1 MGIHTR
7 SAPGSIPT
15 FPHQVFAYREVGR
28 SVRAGSVTARSGS
41 DPQRNRGQL
50 SQVGQDVTT
59 HQRAAHQHAS
69 DRDDA
74 VEAPLDAGLAAL
86 AQMRR
91 RGRPCGQVAVEGDR
105 LLLRLAPG
113 SAGDV
118 PELLRWLGWGHL
130 DGVLRTRPMPVLPHQ
145 GHPGALAERHLPQ
158 ALDTL
163 ADACARA
170 LMLRS

>member
-1 MGIHTR
+1 M
-7 SAPGSIPT
+7 
-15 FPHQVFAYREVGR
+15 
-28 SVRAGSVTARSGS
+28 RAEGVTARSGRDS
-41 DPQRNRGQL
+41 QRNRGQV
-50 SQVGQDVTT
+50 SRVGQYVTT
-59 HQRAAHQHAS
+59 HQHTAGPDGACHDAASH
-69 DRDDA
+69 DA

-130 DGVLRTRPMPVLPHQ
+130 DGVLRTRPMPTVPQ
-145 GHPGALAERHLPQ
+145 QARRGAWEAASDAASGALAERHLPQ
-158 ALDTL
+158 TLDTL
-163 ADACARA
+163 ADACTRA
-170 LMLRS
+170 LMERNGTLNRTG

>member
-1 MGIHTR
+1 M
-7 SAPGSIPT
+7 
-15 FPHQVFAYREVGR
+15 
-28 SVRAGSVTARSGS
+28 
-41 DPQRNRGQL
+41 
-50 SQVGQDVTT
+50 TT
-59 HQRAAHQHAS
+59 HQQDAGLNTGS
-69 DRDDA
+69 LNTDDA

-130 DGVLRTRPMPVLPHQ
+130 DGVLRTRPMPVPMPVPMPTVPHQ
-145 GHPGALAERHLPQ
+145 ARSGALAEHHLPQ

-170 LMLRS
+170 LMEQSSAL

>member
-1 MGIHTR
+1 M
-7 SAPGSIPT
+7 
-15 FPHQVFAYREVGR
+15 
-28 SVRAGSVTARSGS
+28 
-41 DPQRNRGQL
+41 
-50 SQVGQDVTT
+50 TT
-59 HQRAAHQHAS
+59 HQQAAGPGIRQGTRPGIGLGTGPAAERH
-69 DRDDA
+69 DA
-74 VEAPLDAGLAAL
+74 VEAPLAAGLAAL

-130 DGVLRTRPMPVLPHQ
+130 DGVLRTRPMPAVPRQTRCGAPEGAHDATQ
-145 GHPGALAERHLPQ
+145 DAASGALTERHLPQ

-170 LMLRS
+170 LMERSGTAG

>member
-1 MGIHTR
+1 
-7 SAPGSIPT
+7 
-15 FPHQVFAYREVGR
+15 
-28 SVRAGSVTARSGS
+28 
-41 DPQRNRGQL
+41 
-50 SQVGQDVTT
+50 VTT
-59 HQRAAHQHAS
+59 HQGS
-69 DRDDA
+69 DGHDA

-130 DGVLRTRPMPVLPHQ
+130 DGVLRTRPMPVVPHQ
-145 GHPGALAERHLPQ
+145 ARSGALAEHHLPQ

-170 LMLRS
+170 LMEQGGVLNNGVLNNGVLDHAGGC

>member
-1 MGIHTR
+1 M
-7 SAPGSIPT
+7 
-15 FPHQVFAYREVGR
+15 
-28 SVRAGSVTARSGS
+28 
-41 DPQRNRGQL
+41 
-50 SQVGQDVTT
+50 TT
-59 HQRAAHQHAS
+59 HQQTACADGH
-69 DRDDA
+69 DA

-86 AQMRR
+86 AQMHR

-130 DGVLRTRPMPVLPHQ
+130 DGVLRTRPMPVVPHQ
-145 GHPGALAERHLPQ
+145 ARSGALAEHHLPQ

-170 LMLRS
+170 LMEQGASDG

>member
-1 MGIHTR
+1 M
-7 SAPGSIPT
+7 
-15 FPHQVFAYREVGR
+15 
-28 SVRAGSVTARSGS
+28 RAGSVTARSGS

>member
-1 MGIHTR
+1 MRAERVT
-7 SAPGSIPT
+7 
-15 FPHQVFAYREVGR
+15 GR
-28 SVRAGSVTARSGS
+28 SGR
-41 DPQRNRGQL
+41 DPQRNRGQV
-50 SQVGQDVTT
+50 SRVGQDVST
-59 HQRAAHQHAS
+59 HQQDSGRQDAARQDAARQDA

-118 PELLRWLGWGHL
+118 PELLHWLGWGHL

-145 GHPGALAERHLPQ
+145 GRPGALAERHLPQ

-170 LMLRS
+170 LMLGT